1 MDVCGDNKGVLPP
14 AQSTAVP
21 SSPITLAKNSKIV
34 ASSAFTLTQL
44 AAQLDKNPPSQH
56 SVSVNLM
63 EHVQHC
69 LKMVYGVLELRP
81 MQHLLFETMLVKK
94 KLQVLFVD
102 KTARGKSHDMRLL
115 ATINKGVHVYV
126 CPLLVLMADIVLK
139 FQEGN

>member
-1 MDVCGDNKGVLPP
+1 MARRAPDTVSLRRTCQM
-14 AQSTAVP
+14 QSA
-21 SSPITLAKNSKIV
+21 LG
-34 ASSAFTLTQL
+34 FR
-44 AAQLDKNPPSQH
+44 DD
-56 SVSVNLM
+56 
-63 EHVQHC
+63 
-69 LKMVYGVLELRP
+69 R
-81 MQHLLFETMLVKK
+81 K